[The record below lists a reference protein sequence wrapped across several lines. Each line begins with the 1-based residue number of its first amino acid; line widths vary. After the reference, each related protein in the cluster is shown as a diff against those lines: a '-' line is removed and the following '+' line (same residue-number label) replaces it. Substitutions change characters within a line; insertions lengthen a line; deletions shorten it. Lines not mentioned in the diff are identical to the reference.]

1 MPQPPTTVDLA
12 DAKRYIDSFR
22 IPKEKKGII
31 TPNVTGLSTVA
42 GSTGSFHIP
51 DEEYESFLENIASF
65 VFGKNVPLGLVE
77 RPTQETSDIRL
88 TPVKIDLDFRFP
100 FREPFIDA
108 TGRPVRQF
116 TDVMIQKFVHI
127 YWEELSSVV
136 SFDEYIEPT
145 ITFYVLT
152 KSSPEIDVAKG
163 SSDVSGK
170 KIKDGVHI
178 VAKDIQTLPEIQLY
192 VRKRVLKRMG
202 EVFPKEFTEIT
213 SNSAILDEAVICR
226 SGWMLH
232 GNCKEGK
239 EAYALKFRQIYNIA
253 PHTSSSAASSSAPSS
268 GGGAEARD
276 KEKEKDKEYE
286 IIVNT
291 RISSIND
298 RDLVKILSIRHG
310 IRDMGI
316 SIQEEALDDLRKF
329 FDENSTAR
337 NNARLSG
344 ARSSTGEGA
353 LSGAGAGDGMFGFDF
368 AEDNFTADR
377 TEILRSA
384 AWLVDMLSPERATP
398 YDTWVRVGICLRNM
412 GRIENLPDIRRGT
425 IKETMGDDHEI
436 IVDNGMY
443 NLWVS
448 FSRKSPKYMEGA
460 ESREDWYNKYWLAF
474 SSRSSSDAM
483 LKRPSL
489 RLWARQDSPE
499 RFSKFLEKDERA
511 EMNRVIN
518 GGGTHVDLA
527 GFARLLY
534 GDTFIC
540 ADIKANEWY
549 EYQQSFHRFVK
560 SDSAT
565 TLRGKLSTE
574 IRGKFA
580 TKLDSLIREITE
592 EIRGVRGDSA
602 QLDPDGNPVAMA
614 SELAKTKS
622 PLDDSRVKTVNRII
636 SSLATTK
643 FLNDVLTECKH
654 KFYET
659 YRNEFLERI
668 DTNKNLLGFNN
679 GVLDLATCT
688 FRPGRPDDMITKT
701 TGYDYIDYDEDNDR
715 VQLIYDIYRKIYTSP
730 SVREYTW
737 AIMSTNLRG
746 ENWRQEVYFLNGT
759 GANGKSLN
767 ILWMSKALGDYA
779 VKGNVTLLTDKRSGA
794 QSASPEIAKLKGA
807 RFVHMEEPEDS
818 ASTKIN
824 HSLLKELSG
833 GGTLTGRAL
842 YGQPITFPISFRIW
856 FACNEFP
863 EITSEDATWR
873 RLRAI
878 EHLSRFLPRDRPIA
892 DPEFQFHRKEELM
905 SEDFVKDYRGAMMSI
920 LVHYYR
926 KYWMN
931 AGNSGEG
938 EGSGGGGKSG
948 GDEYGDKAEFHE
960 PDEVKKFC
968 LEIRKKNDVISQRFD
983 DLFEPIPQAEF
994 EMEIKPDPVL
1004 AKNTL
1009 LTSKKIASIIDQ
1021 DRKAN
1026 VHMYADAGRVKG
1038 KIDNKRVVNY
1048 VENICGIRGIRL
1060 DDGQTYYLVRE
1071 SPRNL

>member
-1 MPQPPTTVDLA
+1 MPQPPTVTDLA
-12 DAKRYIDSFR
+12 DAKRYLDTYR
-22 IPKEKKGII
+22 IPKDKKGVI
-31 TPNVTGLSTVA
+31 TPVVTGLSPVA
-42 GSTGSFHIP
+42 GGIGSFHIP
-51 DEEYESFLENIASF
+51 EEEYENFLENIAGF
-65 VFGKNVPLGLVE
+65 VFGRNVPLGLAE
-77 RPTQETSDIRL
+77 RPMQDTSEIRL
-88 TPVKIDLDFRFP
+88 TPVKIDLDLRFP
-100 FREPFIDA
+100 YKAPYINEAGEPI
-108 TGRPVRQF
+108 RQF
-116 TDVMIQKFVHI
+116 TDAMIQRFVQI
-127 YWEELSSVV
+127 YWEEFLSVIC
-136 SFDEYIEPT
+136 FDDYIEPT
-145 ITFYVLT
+145 VTFYVLT

-163 SSDVSGK
+163 DPAGK

-178 VAKDIQTLPEIQLY
+178 VSKDLQTLPEIQLY
-192 VRKRVLKRMG
+192 VRKRVLKRMN
-202 EVFPKEFTEIT
+202 EVFPDSFREIT
-213 SNSAILDEAVICR
+213 TNSLILDEGVICR
-226 SGWMLH
+226 TGWMLH
-232 GNCKEGK
+232 GNCKEGR
-239 EAYALKFRQIYNIA
+239 EYYALRYRQVFT
-253 PHTSSSAASSSAPSS
+253 PKPSTT
-268 GGGAEARD
+268 EIE
-276 KEKEKDKEYE
+276 EKGKDKDKPFDPLGYE
-286 IIVNT
+286 ILPNT
-291 RISSIND
+291 RHPHVND

-316 SIQEEALDDLRKF
+316 TIQEEALDDLRKYF
-329 FDENSTAR
+329 EENSSAR
-337 NNARLSG
+337 NNARLAG
-344 ARSSTGEGA
+344 ARGNVYPGPEDVES
-353 LSGAGAGDGMFGFDF
+353 LSGTFAFNF
-368 AEDNFTADR
+368 AEDVFTADR
-377 TEILRSA
+377 TEILKSA
-384 AWLVDMLSPERATP
+384 AWLVDMLSPDRATP
-398 YDTWVRVGICLRNM
+398 YDTWIRVGICLRNM

-425 IKETMGDDHEI
+425 IREKMSDDHEI

-443 NLWVS
+443 NLWVV
-448 FSRKSPKYMEGA
+448 FSRKSPRYVEGA
-460 ESREDWYNKYWLAF
+460 ETREDWYSKYWLAF

-489 RLWARQDSPE
+489 RLWARHDSPE
-499 RFSKFLEKDERA
+499 RFVKFLEKDERA

-549 EYQQSFHRFVK
+549 EYQQSYHRFIK

-580 TKLDSLIREITE
+580 AKLDSLIREITE
-592 EIRGVRGDSA
+592 EIRGVRTENA

-614 SELAKTKS
+614 GELPKTKS

-659 YRNEFLERI
+659 YRNEFLEKI

-679 GVLDLATCT
+679 GVLDLTTCT
-688 FRPGRPDDMITKT
+688 FRAGRPDDMITKT
-701 TGYDYIDYDEDNDR
+701 TGYDYIDYDEDSEK
-715 VQLIYDIYRKIYTSP
+715 VQMIYDIYRKIYTSP

-737 AIMSTNLRG
+737 AIMATNLRG

-767 ILWMSKALGDYA
+767 ILWLSKALGDYA

-920 LVHYYR
+920 LVHYYK
-926 KYWMN
+926 KYWMDSH
-931 AGNSGEG
+931 A
-938 EGSGGGGKSG
+938 
-948 GDEYGDKAEFHE
+948 DEVEKKPFHE

-968 LEIRKKNDVISQRFD
+968 LEIRKRNDVISQRFD
-983 DLFEPIPQAEF
+983 DLFEAIPQAEY
-994 EMEIKPDPVL
+994 EAEIKPDPLL

-1009 LTSKKIASIIDQ
+1009 LTAKKIATIIDQ
-1021 DRKAN
+1021 DRKSN
-1026 VHMYADAGRVKG
+1026 VHMYADAGRMKS
-1038 KIDNKRVVNY
+1038 KIDTKRVVNY
-1048 VENICGIRGIRL
+1048 VENICGVRGIRF
-1060 DDGQTYYLVRE
+1060 DDGQTYYLLRE
-1071 SPRNL
+1071 TPHGI

>member
-1 MPQPPTTVDLA
+1 MPQPPTVVDLA
-12 DAKRYIDSFR
+12 DAKRYLDSYR
-22 IPKEKKGII
+22 IPKDKKSLIPATI
-31 TPNVTGLSTVA
+31 TGLSTVA

-51 DEEYESFLENIASF
+51 DEEYENFLENIAGF
-65 VFGKNVPLGLVE
+65 VFGRNVPLGLVE
-77 RPTQETSDIRL
+77 RPTQDTSEIRL

-100 FREPFIDA
+100 FREPFIDESG
-108 TGRPVRQF
+108 TPIRQF
-116 TDVMIQKFVHI
+116 TDAMIQKFVQV
-127 YWEELSSVV
+127 YWEEFLTVI
-136 SFDEYIEPT
+136 SFDEYIEPNV
-145 ITFYVLT
+145 TFYVLT
-152 KSSPEIDVAKG
+152 KSSPEIDAT
-163 SSDVSGK
+163 SSGK
-170 KIKDGVHI
+170 RIKDGVHI
-178 VAKDIQTLPEIQLY
+178 VAKDLQTLPEIQLY

-202 EVFPKEFTEIT
+202 DVFPKDFTEIT
-213 SNSAILDEAVICR
+213 TNSGILDEAVICR
-226 SGWMLH
+226 SGWMIH

-239 EAYALKFRQIYNIA
+239 EAYALRFRQVFNPKA
-253 PHTSSSAASSSAPSS
+253 SSVSSADAKDKDK
-268 GGGAEARD
+268 D
-276 KEKEKDKEYE
+276 KEKEYE
-286 IIVNT
+286 ILSNSRTPLV
-291 RISSIND
+291 ND

-310 IRDMGI
+310 IRDMGLT
-316 SIQEEALDDLRKF
+316 IQEEALDDLRKYF
-329 FDENSTAR
+329 EENSGAR
-337 NNARLSG
+337 NNARLAG
-344 ARSSTGEGA
+344 ARSSTGEG
-353 LSGAGAGDGMFGFDF
+353 SAGVLGTGDGLLGFDF
-368 AEDNFTADR
+368 AEDNFTTDR

-398 YDTWVRVGICLRNM
+398 YDTWVKVGICLRNM

-425 IKETMGDDHEI
+425 IKETMSDDHEI

-443 NLWVS
+443 NLWVA
-448 FSRKSPKYMEGA
+448 FSRKSPRYMEGV

-474 SSRSSSDAM
+474 SSRSSTDAM

-499 RFSKFLEKDERA
+499 RFTKFLEKDERA

-527 GFARLLY
+527 GFSRLLY

-549 EYQQSFHRFVK
+549 EYQQSFHRFIK

-580 TKLDSLIREITE
+580 AKLDSLIKEITD
-592 EIRGVRGDSA
+592 EIRGVRGESA

-614 SELAKTKS
+614 SELPKTKS

-679 GVLDLATCT
+679 GVLDLTTCT

-701 TGYDYIDYDEDNDR
+701 TGYDYIDYDEDSEK

-892 DPEFQFHRKEELM
+892 DPEFQFHRREELM

-931 AGNSGEG
+931 TRGDGDDG
-938 EGSGGGGKSG
+938 HDDGKK
-948 GDEYGDKAEFHE
+948 EMFHE

-1071 SPRNL
+1071 IPRTI